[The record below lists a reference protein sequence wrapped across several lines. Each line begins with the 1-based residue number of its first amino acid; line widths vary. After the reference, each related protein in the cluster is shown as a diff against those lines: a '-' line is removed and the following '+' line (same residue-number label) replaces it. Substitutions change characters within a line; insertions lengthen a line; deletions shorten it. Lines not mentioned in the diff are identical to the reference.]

1 MKTPKNL
8 LSVLSA
14 TAIAAGLTVILSQTA
29 FAAGDVEINETNF
42 PDANFRSWIL
52 DQDYGKD
59 GVLTEAEIA
68 DVKQIDVH
76 SKEIS
81 DLSGIEYFTAL
92 ENLRCDSNKL
102 TSLDLRKNVSLFN
115 LNCRFN
121 ELASLDTSK
130 NTVLGSLKCTENKL
144 TNLDVRNNTALESL
158 ECSDNQ
164 LTNLDISKNTELKTL
179 ICSANKLTSLDVS
192 KNTALEHFECNKNQ
206 LTSLYVIEN
215 KMLKVIS
222 CNRNKLTDLDLS
234 QNTLLYRVD
243 CRDNQIH
250 KLFIAKETNEI
261 NLLWFD
267 DNGVEKIIVEE
278 GGIAVSES
286 RFPDEN
292 FRNWILEQD
301 YGQDY
306 ILTADEIA
314 IVESINVSNKSISDL
329 KGIEYFTAL
338 DDLNCYE
345 NQLTSLDLR
354 KNTLLTTL
362 DCDNN
367 QLTSL
372 DLSKNLALI
381 NLFCYANKLTSLDV
395 RNNTALEWLNCSDN
409 QLTDLDLSKNT
420 ALDDLD
426 CGNNILTS
434 LDLCKNTALVTLDCT
449 NNQLTSLDLCKN
461 TALVTLDCTNNQLT
475 SLNLSMNTEL
485 NILWCYNNQ
494 FSKLYIAQE
503 TDELDEFGCDNGVE
517 IIVITPSDFVCK
529 VVWNIIES
537 DPLKTTATAVFECT
551 KEGAEDY
558 TVSEPMTVTSKI
570 SKATC
575 EEKGSAHFT
584 ATLSADDSR
593 TGEAV
598 SEDKDVELP
607 AIGHSWGEWKVT
619 KKPTVTSE
627 GEETRVC
634 KNDPTHKQ
642 TRKLAKLTPTPVPK
656 VTLKLD
662 KKNASVICGRTTT
675 IKATLTG
682 STDKIS
688 WKSSDTKIAT
698 VDANGKIT
706 TKMAGTVTITASAA
720 GKKATCTVTVLYKDV
735 TNTSDFWFAP
745 TNYLTGKGVVKGYA
759 NQTEFRPA
767 NECTRAQMLTFMWR
781 LQGEPAP
788 KAKTCKFGD
797 VKSSDYFFKP
807 VIWAVENGITTGYSD
822 GTFKPKNVCTRGQTV
837 TFLWRM
843 AGKPKADITK
853 NPFTDVKEK
862 DYYYNAVLWA
872 SGKKIVAGYSN
883 GTFQPQGKCLRRQM
897 VTFLYKYDKFV
908 NGKG

>member
-29 FAAGDVEINETNF
+29 FAAGNVEINETNF

-52 DQDYGKD
+52 DQDYGQD
-59 GVLTEAEIA
+59 GVLTEEEIA
-68 DVKQIDVH
+68 NVKKIDVNR
-76 SKEIS
+76 KNIS
-81 DLSGIEYFTAL
+81 DLSGIEYFTELEKLICYQNQLTSFDVSKNTAL
-92 ENLRCDSNKL
+92 KHLECDNNEL
-102 TSLDLRKNVSLFN
+102 TSLDLSKNIALE
-115 LNCRFN
+115 LLICRN
-121 ELASLDTSK
+121 NPLKSLDVS
-130 NTVLGSLKCTENKL
+130 
-144 TNLDVRNNTALESL
+144 NNTALSYL
-158 ECSDNQ
+158 ECSG
-164 LTNLDISKNTELKTL
+164 TN
-179 ICSANKLTSLDVS
+179 LTSLDVS
-192 KNTALEHFECNKNQ
+192 KNTALVQLYCGNNRLKSLDVSKNTDLCSFNCSCNELTSLELCKNANFLGGLQCNGNQ
-206 LTSLYVIEN
+206 LTSL
-215 KMLKVIS
+215 
-222 CNRNKLTDLDLS
+222 DLS
-234 QNTLLYRVD
+234 YNTMLCSLD
-243 CRDNQIH
+243 C
-250 KLFIAKETNEI
+250 
-261 NLLWFD
+261 
-267 DNGVEKIIVEE
+267 
-278 GGIAVSES
+278 
-286 RFPDEN
+286 
-292 FRNWILEQD
+292 
-301 YGQDY
+301 
-306 ILTADEIA
+306 
-314 IVESINVSNKSISDL
+314 SD
-329 KGIEYFTAL
+329 
-338 DDLNCYE
+338 

-354 KNTLLTTL
+354 KNTQLEGLNC
-362 DCDNN
+362 CDN
-367 QLTSL
+367 QLANL
-372 DLSKNLALI
+372 DLS
-381 NLFCYANKLTSLDV
+381 V
-395 RNNTALEWLNCSDN
+395 
-409 QLTDLDLSKNT
+409 
-420 ALDDLD
+420 
-426 CGNNILTS
+426 
-434 LDLCKNTALVTLDCT
+434 
-449 NNQLTSLDLCKN
+449 
-461 TALVTLDCTNNQLT
+461 
-475 SLNLSMNTEL
+475 NTEL
-485 NILWCYNNQ
+485 YELHCENNQ
-494 FSKLYIAQE
+494 FNKIYISKE
-503 TDELDEFGCDNGVE
+503 SDEFNIFECDDGVE
-517 IIVITPSDFVCK
+517 RIVLTASDWTCK
-529 VVWNIIES
+529 VDWKINES
-537 DPLKTTATAVFECT
+537 DPSKTTALAVFECT
-551 KEGAEDY
+551 KAGAEGY

-584 ATLSADDSR
+584 ATLPDYISR
-593 TGEAV
+593 TGEYI

-607 AIGHSWGEWKVT
+607 AIGHSWDEWKVT
-619 KKPTVTSE
+619 KEPTLTSE

-634 KNDPTHKQ
+634 KTDPTHKE
-642 TRKLAKLTPTPVPK
+642 TRKIAKLTPTPVPK

-662 KKNASVICGRTTT
+662 KKTASVICGRTTT

-853 NPFTDVKEK
+853 NPFTDVKER